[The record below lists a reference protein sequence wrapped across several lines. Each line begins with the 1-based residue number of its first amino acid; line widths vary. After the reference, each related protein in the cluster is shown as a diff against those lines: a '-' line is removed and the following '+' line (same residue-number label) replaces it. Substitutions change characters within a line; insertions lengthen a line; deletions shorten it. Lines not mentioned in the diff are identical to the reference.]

1 MVTTQWYTAF
11 LLGHRATSSTLTHAH
26 GSRQPLLGWLVDH
39 CSVTVRWSGDLA
51 CTADQEGTNTPLSVL
66 PRRPLEVLLTSL
78 WCSAESSE
86 QSVVPRLT
94 CTTPPSCRVHCW
106 CVWTVA
112 HSGVQ
117 CSPACMHSSHWSH
130 QHSMTAT
137 RRAATRLR
145 LDWTEA
151 GPTLPHST
159 WYMYKRLSAPLPQT
173 HMQLVHKTA
182 AS

>member
-1 MVTTQWYTAF
+1 MQCDSEMEWGPGA
-11 LLGHRATSSTLTHAH
+11 
-26 GSRQPLLGWLVDH
+26 
-39 CSVTVRWSGDLA
+39 
-51 CTADQEGTNTPLSVL
+51 ADQEGTNTPLSVL

-86 QSVVPRLT
+86 QSVVPHLT

-137 RRAATRLR
+137 RRAATQAALTADEWVGLR
-145 LDWTEA
+145 WTQHY
-151 GPTLPHST
+151 T
-159 WYMYKRLSAPLPQT
+159 QT
-173 HMQLVHKTA
+173 PNCGEHEKHTK
-182 AS
+182 